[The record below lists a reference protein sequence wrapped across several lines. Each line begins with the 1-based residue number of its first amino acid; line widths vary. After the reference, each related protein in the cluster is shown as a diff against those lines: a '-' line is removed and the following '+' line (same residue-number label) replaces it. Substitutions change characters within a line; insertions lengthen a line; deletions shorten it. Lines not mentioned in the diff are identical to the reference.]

1 MLQQPLPMFD
11 TQSNWSVPDVLPQF
25 SETETVA
32 IDLETYDPH
41 LTTCGPG
48 WATGRG
54 HVVGIG
60 VATDGWKGYLPIRHQ
75 GGGNLDEN
83 LVLRWLTKLLSS
95 TKRDIIFHNSLY
107 DVGWLRREGVDVKG
121 RILDTIVAAPLINEN
136 RFSYSLDALGEFY
149 CDEKKDESLLQDAA
163 LAYGVNPKSEMYKL
177 HSKYV
182 GPYGEQD
189 AALTLKL
196 WNKLKLEIAQQNLEQ
211 VLDIECRLIPLLL
224 EMRWRGVRVDEEKAD
239 NVSKQLSLQEQKIM
253 VEIKRQY
260 GNEVNLW
267 ANASLQAIFEKNK
280 IWYPRTEKG
289 TPSFQRQWLE
299 GHEHELPQLIVK
311 ARKLNKA
318 RTTFIDKMIKDHCFN
333 GRIHAEAHAMRND
346 RGGTVS
352 GRFSYSNPNLQQVPA
367 RDPEI
372 GNLIRSLFIPE
383 EGCQWGVFDYSQQ
396 EPRLT
401 VHYAN
406 QTHLRGSK
414 DAVQQYTEENA
425 DFHQIVADMAN
436 IPRKQAKTIN
446 LGLSYGMG
454 KEKLIKELGLEELEA
469 ENLFKQYHEKV
480 PFIRALQ
487 DQCAR
492 VAMTRGHIKT
502 FAGRRCRFDLWESR
516 YERTLPLP
524 LEEAKEKYGHDLK
537 RSYTYKALNRLIQ
550 GSAADM
556 TKLAMLGLWDEGI
569 IPHLQ
574 VHDEVDISIE
584 STEQA
589 KRVVHIMEN
598 CVELAVPLLVDM
610 ELGKSWGETK
620 EIKR

>member
-1 MLQQPLPMFD
+1 MILQNSLFPP
-11 TQSNWSVPDVLPQF
+11 QSSWTVPDVFPQF
-25 SETETVA
+25 TETETIA

-41 LTTCGPG
+41 LMTCGPG

-54 HVVGIG
+54 HVVGVG
-60 VATDGWKGYLPIRHQ
+60 VATKDWEGYFPIRHE
-75 GGGNLDEN
+75 GGGNLDEDI
-83 LVLRWLTKLLSS
+83 VLRWLKNTLSS
-95 TKRDIIFHNSLY
+95 TKRDVVFHNALY
-107 DVGWLRREGVDVKG
+107 DVGWLRREGVTVAG
-121 RILDTIVAAPLINEN
+121 NILDTIVAAPLIDEN
-136 RFSYSLDALGEFY
+136 RFSYSLENLGAAY
-149 CDEKKDESLLQDAA
+149 CDERKDESLLQDAA
-163 LAYGVNPKSEMYKL
+163 LAFGINPKSEMYKL
-177 HSKYV
+177 HAKYV
-182 GPYGEQD
+182 GPYGQQD
-189 AALTLKL
+189 ASLTLKL
-196 WNKLKLEIAQQNLEQ
+196 WNKLKLEIAEQGLENI
-211 VLDIECRLIPLLL
+211 LKMESKLIPLLL
-224 EMRWRGVRVDEEKAD
+224 EMRWRGVRVDEEKAQQ
-239 NVSKQLSLQEQKIM
+239 VSKKLSTEEQKIQ
-253 VEIKRQY
+253 VEIKRKY
-260 GNEVNLW
+260 GSDINLW
-267 ANASLQAIFEKNK
+267 ANASLQNIFEKNK
-280 IWYPRTEKG
+280 LWFPRTEKG
-289 TPSFQRQWLE
+289 MASFQKDWLE
-299 GHEHELPQLIVK
+299 GHDHELPQLIVR

-318 RTTFIDKMIKDHCFN
+318 RTTFIDKMIMDHAFN
-333 GRIHAEAHAMRND
+333 GRIHAEAHPMRND

-383 EGCQWGVFDYSQQ
+383 KDCQWGVFDYSQQ

-406 QTHLRGSK
+406 QMKLTGAK
-414 DAVQQYTEENA
+414 DAVKQYTEENA

-454 KEKLIKELGLEELEA
+454 KEKLIKELGLDNTEA
-469 ENLFKQYHEKV
+469 ENLFQQYHAKV

-492 VAMTRGHIKT
+492 VAMERGYIKT
-502 FAGRRCRFDLWESR
+502 FKGRRCRFNLWESR

-524 LEEAKEKYGHDLK
+524 LKEAKEKYGDDLK

-556 TKLAMLGLWDEGI
+556 TKLAMIGLWEEGI

-584 STEQA
+584 NIEQA
-589 KRVVHIMEN
+589 NKVIQIMEN
-598 CVELAVPLLVDM
+598 CVELDVPLLVDQ
-610 ELGKSWGETK
+610 ELGASWGETK
-620 EIKR
+620 EIKT

>member
-1 MLQQPLPMFD
+1 MF
-11 TQSNWSVPDVLPQF
+11 TPESSWSVPDVFPQF
-25 SETETVA
+25 PENETVA
-32 IDLETYDPH
+32 IDLETYDPY

-60 VATDGWKGYLPIRHQ
+60 VATKEWSGYFPIRHE
-75 GGGNLDEN
+75 GGGNLDETI
-83 LVLRWLTKLLSS
+83 VLRWLKTLLSS
-95 TKRDIIFHNSLY
+95 NTREVIFHNALY
-107 DVGWLRREGVDVKG
+107 DVGWLRREGIDVKG
-121 RILDTIVAAPLINEN
+121 TIQDTIIAAPLIDEN
-136 RFSYSLDALGEFY
+136 RFSYSLDNLGSTY
-149 CDEKKDESLLQDAA
+149 CDEQKDESLLQDAA
-163 LAYGVNPKSEMYKL
+163 LAYGINPKSEMYKL
-177 HSKYV
+177 PAKYV

-196 WNKLKLEIAQQNLEQ
+196 WNKLKIEIQEQNLDKILTMES
-211 VLDIECRLIPLLL
+211 RLIPLLI
-224 EMRWRGVRVDEEKAD
+224 EMRWRGVRVDENKAEQ
-239 NVSKQLSLQEQKIM
+239 VSEQLSKEEQKIQ
-253 VEIKRQY
+253 VEIKRRY
-260 GNEVNLW
+260 GAEVNLW
-267 ANASLQAIFEKNK
+267 ANASLQNIFDKNDL
-280 IWYPRTEKG
+280 WYPRTPKG
-289 TPSFQRQWLE
+289 MASFQKNWLE
-299 GHEHELPQLIVK
+299 SHEHELPQLIVR

-318 RTTFIDKMIKDHCFN
+318 RTTFIDKMIMEHSFN
-333 GRIHAEAHAMRND
+333 GRIHAEAHPMRND

-406 QTHLRGSK
+406 QMHLTGAK
-414 DAVQQYTEENA
+414 EAVEEYRQNGA

-454 KEKLIKELGLEELEA
+454 KEKLIKELGLDDLDA
-469 ENLFKQYHEKV
+469 EKLFQKYHAKV

-492 VAMTRGHIKT
+492 VAIERGYIRT

-516 YERTLPLP
+516 YERTPPLP
-524 LEEAKEKYGHDLK
+524 LEEAREKYGDDLK
-537 RSYTYKALNRLIQ
+537 REYTYKALNRLIQ

-556 TKLAMLGLWDEGI
+556 TKLAMLDLWEEGI
-569 IPHLQ
+569 VPHLQ

-584 STEQA
+584 NTEQA
-589 KRVVHIMEN
+589 NTVARIMEN
-598 CVELAVPLLVDM
+598 CVELAVPLLVDQ

-620 EIKR
+620 EIK

>member
-1 MLQQPLPMFD
+1 MLQGSMFPPK
-11 TQSNWSVPDVLPQF
+11 SNWSVPAVFPQF
-25 SETETVA
+25 SETETIAV
-32 IDLETYDPH
+32 DLETYDPH
-41 LTTCGPG
+41 LMTCGPG

-60 VATDGWKGYLPIRHQ
+60 IATDNWHGYFPIRHE
-75 GGGNLDEN
+75 GGGNLDEA
-83 LVLRWLTKLLSS
+83 LVLRWLKNTLSS
-95 TKRDIIFHNSLY
+95 EKREVIFHNSLY
-107 DVGWLRREGVDVKG
+107 DVGWLRREGIIVKG
-121 RILDTIVAAPLINEN
+121 KILDTIVAAPLVNEN
-136 RFSYSLDALGEFY
+136 RYSYSLDNLGEFY
-149 CDEKKDESLLQDAA
+149 CNEKKDESLLQDAA
-163 LAYGVNPKSEMYKL
+163 LAFGVNPKSEMYKL
-177 HSKYV
+177 HAKYV

-189 AALTLKL
+189 AVLTLRL
-196 WNKLKLEIAQQNLEQ
+196 WKKLKLEIAEQNLEKI
-211 VLDIECRLIPLLL
+211 LDMECRLIPLLL

-239 NVSKQLSLQEQKIM
+239 SVSKALSLQEQKIM

-260 GNEVNLW
+260 GDEVNLW
-267 ANASLQAIFEKNK
+267 ANASLQNIFEKNK
-280 IWYPRTEKG
+280 LWFPRTAKG
-289 TPSFQRQWLE
+289 TPSFQKEWLE
-299 GHEHELPQLIVK
+299 GHDHELPQLIVK

-401 VHYAN
+401 VHYADQMN
-406 QTHLRGSK
+406 LNGAEN
-414 DAVQQYTEENA
+414 AVSQYRDDNA
-425 DFHQIVADMAN
+425 DFHQIVADMAK

-454 KEKLIKELGLEELEA
+454 KEKLIKELGLDDTEA
-469 ENLFKQYHEKV
+469 ENLFQQYHANV

-492 VAMTRGHIKT
+492 VAMDRGFIKT

-524 LEEAKEKYGHDLK
+524 LEEAKEKYGDNLK

-556 TKLAMLGLWDEGI
+556 TKLAMLGLWEEGI
-569 IPHLQ
+569 VPHLQ

-584 STEQA
+584 NTEQA
-589 KRVVHIMEN
+589 NTVARIMET

-610 ELGKSWGETK
+610 ELGTSWGETK
-620 EIKR
+620 DIKR

>member
-1 MLQQPLPMFD
+1 MILQNSLFPP
-11 TQSNWSVPDVLPQF
+11 QSDWSVPDFFPQF

-41 LTTCGPG
+41 LMTCGPG

-60 VATDGWKGYLPIRHQ
+60 VATKDWEGYFPIRHE
-75 GGGNLDEN
+75 GGGNLDEGI
-83 LVLRWLTKLLSS
+83 VLRWLTNLLKS
-95 TKRDIIFHNSLY
+95 TKREVVFHNALY
-107 DVGWLRREGVDVKG
+107 DVGWLRREGVIVHGK
-121 RILDTIVAAPLINEN
+121 ILDTIIAAPLLNEN
-136 RFSYSLDALGEFY
+136 RFSYSLDNLGVEY
-149 CDEKKDESLLQDAA
+149 CDERKDESLLKNAA
-163 LAYGVNPKSEMYKL
+163 LAFGINPKSEMYKL
-177 HSKYV
+177 HAKYV
-182 GPYGEQD
+182 GPYGQQD
-189 AALTLKL
+189 ASLTLKL
-196 WNKLKLEIAQQNLEQ
+196 WNKLKIEIAQQGLEK
-211 VLDIECRLIPLLL
+211 IFEMESKLIPLLL
-224 EMRWRGVRVDEEKAD
+224 EMRWRGVRVDEEKAER
-239 NVSKQLSLQEQKIM
+239 VSKKLSTEEQKIQI
-253 VEIKRQY
+253 EIKRKY
-260 GNEVNLW
+260 GTDVNLW
-267 ANASLQAIFEKNK
+267 ANASLESIFEKNK
-280 IWYPRTEKG
+280 IWFPRTAKG
-289 TPSFQRQWLE
+289 MASFQKEWLE
-299 GHEHELPQLIVK
+299 GHSHELPQLIVR

-318 RTTFIDKMIKDHCFN
+318 RTTFIDKMIGEHSFK
-333 GRIHAEAHAMRND
+333 GRIHAEAHPMRND
-346 RGGTVS
+346 RGGTVT

-372 GNLIRSLFIPE
+372 GSLIRSLFIPE

-406 QTHLRGSK
+406 QMNLTGAK
-414 DAVQQYTEENA
+414 DAVKLYTEENA

-454 KEKLIKELGLEELEA
+454 KEKLIKELGIDDTEA
-469 ENLFKQYHEKV
+469 ENLFQQYHAKV

-492 VAMTRGHIKT
+492 VAMDRGYIRT

-516 YERTLPLP
+516 FERSQPLP
-524 LEEAKEKYGHDLK
+524 LEEAKDKYGDDLK

-556 TKLAMLGLWDEGI
+556 TKLAMIGLWEEGI
-569 IPHLQ
+569 VPHLQ

-584 STEQA
+584 SKEQA
-589 KRVVHIMEN
+589 DTVTRVMVN
-598 CVELAVPLLVDM
+598 CVKLAVPLLVDQ
-610 ELGKSWGETK
+610 ELGTSWGETK
-620 EIKR
+620 EIIS

>member
-1 MLQQPLPMFD
+1 MILQTPMFAPTSD
-11 TQSNWSVPDVLPQF
+11 WSIPEVFPQF
-25 SETETVA
+25 SETETIAV
-32 IDLETYDPH
+32 DLETYDPH
-41 LTTCGPG
+41 LMTCGPG

-54 HVVGIG
+54 YVVGVG
-60 VATDGWKGYLPIRHQ
+60 VATDNWKGYFPIRHA
-75 GGGNLDEN
+75 GGGNLDEDI
-83 LVLRWLTKLLSS
+83 VLRWLRNTLASE
-95 TKRDIIFHNSLY
+95 KRDVIFHNALY
-107 DVGWLRREGVDVKG
+107 DVGWLRREGVHVGGK
-121 RILDTIVAAPLINEN
+121 ILDTIVAAPLVNEN
-136 RFSYSLDALGEFY
+136 RYSYSLDNLGEFY
-149 CDEKKDESLLQDAA
+149 CNEKKDESLLQNAA
-163 LAYGVNPKSEMYKL
+163 LSFGVNPKSEMYKL
-177 HSKYV
+177 PSKFV

-196 WNKLKLEIAQQNLEQ
+196 WKKLKVEIKEQSLEKI
-211 VLDIECRLIPLLL
+211 LDMECRLIPLLL
-224 EMRWRGVRVDEEKAD
+224 EMRWRGVRIDEEKAD
-239 NVSKQLSLQEQKIM
+239 TVSKKLSIEEQKIQ
-253 VEIKRQY
+253 VEIKRKY
-260 GNEVNLW
+260 GAEVNLW
-267 ANASLQAIFEKNK
+267 ANASLEGIFEKNK
-280 IWYPRTEKG
+280 IWFPRTAKG
-289 TPSFQRQWLE
+289 MASFQKDWLE
-299 GHEHELPQLIVK
+299 GQEHELPQLIVR

-372 GNLIRSLFIPE
+372 GSLIRSLFIPE

-401 VHYAN
+401 VHYADRMN
-406 QTHLRGSK
+406 LAGAK
-414 DAVQQYTEENA
+414 DAVSLYTNENA

-454 KEKLIKELGLEELEA
+454 KEKLIKELGIEELEA
-469 ENLFKQYHEKV
+469 QALFQQYHAKV

-492 VAMTRGHIKT
+492 VAMERGYIRT
-502 FAGRRCRFDLWESR
+502 FAGRRCRFNLWEDR

-524 LEEAKEKYGHDLK
+524 YDEAIEKYGDNLK

-556 TKLAMLGLWDEGI
+556 TKLAMLGLWEEGI
-569 IPHLQ
+569 VPHLQ

-584 STEQA
+584 NTEQA
-589 KRVVHIMEN
+589 NTVARIMEN
-598 CVELAVPLLVDM
+598 CVELAVPLLVDK
-610 ELGKSWGETK
+610 ELGSSWGETK
-620 EIKR
+620 EIK

>member
-1 MLQQPLPMFD
+1 MILQTPMFPPESD
-11 TQSNWSVPDVLPQF
+11 WSIPDVFPQF
-25 SETETVA
+25 SETETIAV
-32 IDLETYDPH
+32 DLETYDPH
-41 LTTCGPG
+41 LMTCGPG

-54 HVVGIG
+54 HIVGIG
-60 VATDGWKGYLPIRHQ
+60 IATDGWKGYFPIRHQ

-83 LVLRWLTKLLSS
+83 VVLRWLKNTLASE
-95 TKRDIIFHNSLY
+95 KREVIFHNALY
-107 DVGWLRREGVDVKG
+107 DVGWLRREGVHVGGK
-121 RILDTIVAAPLINEN
+121 ILDTIVAAPLVNEN
-136 RFSYSLDALGEFY
+136 RYSYSLDNLGEFY
-149 CDEKKDESLLQDAA
+149 CNEKKDESLLQNAA
-163 LAYGVNPKSEMYKL
+163 LSFGVNPKSEMYKL
-177 HSKYV
+177 PSKFV

-196 WNKLKLEIAQQNLEQ
+196 WKKLKIEIEEQGLEKI
-211 VLDIECRLIPLLL
+211 LDMECRLIPLLL
-224 EMRWRGVRVDEEKAD
+224 EMRWRGVRVDEEKAET
-239 NVSKQLSLQEQKIM
+239 VSKKLSLQEQKIQ
-253 VEIKRQY
+253 VEIKRKY
-260 GNEVNLW
+260 GAEVNLW
-267 ANASLQAIFEKNK
+267 ANASLEGVFEKNK
-280 IWYPRTEKG
+280 IWFPRTAKG
-289 TPSFQRQWLE
+289 MASFQRDWLE

-318 RTTFIDKMIKDHCFN
+318 RTTFIDKMIKDHSFN

-372 GNLIRSLFIPE
+372 GSLIRSLFIPE

-401 VHYAN
+401 VHYADRMN
-406 QTHLRGSK
+406 LTGAK
-414 DAVQQYTEENA
+414 DAVALYTNDNA

-454 KEKLIKELGLEELEA
+454 KEKLIKELGIDDAEA
-469 ENLFKQYHEKV
+469 EGLFQQYHAKV

-492 VAMTRGHIKT
+492 VAMDRGYIRT
-502 FAGRRCRFDLWESR
+502 FAGRRCRFNLWEDR

-524 LEEAKEKYGHDLK
+524 YDEAVEKYGDNLK

-556 TKLAMLGLWDEGI
+556 TKLAMFGLWEEGI
-569 IPHLQ
+569 VPHLQ

-589 KRVVHIMEN
+589 NTVARIMEN
-598 CVELAVPLLVDM
+598 CVKLSVPLLVDK
-610 ELGKSWGETK
+610 ELGRSWGETK
-620 EIKR
+620 EIK

>member
-1 MLQQPLPMFD
+1 MILQNSLFPP
-11 TQSNWSVPDVLPQF
+11 QSDWSVPDFFPQF

-41 LTTCGPG
+41 LMTCGPG

-60 VATDGWKGYLPIRHQ
+60 VATKDWEGYFPIRHE
-75 GGGNLDEN
+75 GGGNLDEGI
-83 LVLRWLTKLLSS
+83 VLRWLTNLLKS
-95 TKRDIIFHNSLY
+95 TKREVVFHNALY
-107 DVGWLRREGVDVKG
+107 DVGWLRREGVIVHGK
-121 RILDTIVAAPLINEN
+121 ILDTIIAAPLLNEN
-136 RFSYSLDALGEFY
+136 RFSYSLDNLGVEY
-149 CDEKKDESLLQDAA
+149 CDERKDESLLKNAA
-163 LAYGVNPKSEMYKL
+163 LAFGINPKSEMYKL
-177 HSKYV
+177 HAKYV
-182 GPYGEQD
+182 GPYGQQD
-189 AALTLKL
+189 ASLTLKL
-196 WNKLKLEIAQQNLEQ
+196 WNKLKIEIAQQGLEK
-211 VLDIECRLIPLLL
+211 IFETESKLIPLLL
-224 EMRWRGVRVDEEKAD
+224 EMRWRGVRVDEEKAER
-239 NVSKQLSLQEQKIM
+239 VSKKLSTEEQKIQI
-253 VEIKRQY
+253 EIKRKY
-260 GNEVNLW
+260 GTDVNLW
-267 ANASLQAIFEKNK
+267 ANASLESIFEKNK
-280 IWYPRTEKG
+280 IWFPRTAKG
-289 TPSFQRQWLE
+289 MASFQKDWLE
-299 GHEHELPQLIVK
+299 GHSHELPQLIVR

-318 RTTFIDKMIKDHCFN
+318 RTTFIDKMIGEHSFK
-333 GRIHAEAHAMRND
+333 GRIHAEAHPMRND
-346 RGGTVS
+346 RGGTVT

-372 GNLIRSLFIPE
+372 GSLIRSLFIPE

-406 QTHLRGSK
+406 QMNLTGAK
-414 DAVQQYTEENA
+414 DAVKLYTEESA

-454 KEKLIKELGLEELEA
+454 KEKLIKELGIDDTEA
-469 ENLFKQYHEKV
+469 ENLFQQYHAKV

-492 VAMTRGHIKT
+492 VAVDRGYIRT

-516 YERTLPLP
+516 FERSQPLP
-524 LEEAKEKYGHDLK
+524 LEEAKDKYGDDLK

-556 TKLAMLGLWDEGI
+556 TKLAMIGLWEEGI
-569 IPHLQ
+569 VPHLQ

-584 STEQA
+584 SKEQA
-589 KRVVHIMEN
+589 DTVTRVMVN
-598 CVELAVPLLVDM
+598 CVKLAVPLLVDQ
-610 ELGKSWGETK
+610 ELGTSWGETK
-620 EIKR
+620 EIIS

>member
-1 MLQQPLPMFD
+1 MF
-11 TQSNWSVPDVLPQF
+11 TPESSWSVPDVFPQF
-25 SETETVA
+25 PENETVA
-32 IDLETYDPH
+32 IDLETYDPY

-54 HVVGIG
+54 HVVGVG
-60 VATDGWKGYLPIRHQ
+60 VATKNWSGYFPIRHE
-75 GGGNLDEN
+75 GGGNLDETI
-83 LVLRWLTKLLSS
+83 VLRWLKTLLSS
-95 TKRDIIFHNSLY
+95 NTREVIFHNALY
-107 DVGWLRREGVDVKG
+107 DVGWLRREGIDVKG
-121 RILDTIVAAPLINEN
+121 TIQDTIIAAPLIDEN
-136 RFSYSLDALGEFY
+136 RFSYSLDNLGSAY
-149 CDEKKDESLLQDAA
+149 CDEQKDESLLQDAA
-163 LAYGVNPKSEMYKL
+163 LAYGINPKSEMYKL
-177 HSKYV
+177 PAKYV

-196 WNKLKLEIAQQNLEQ
+196 WNKLKIEIQEQNLDKILTMES
-211 VLDIECRLIPLLL
+211 RLIPLLI
-224 EMRWRGVRVDEEKAD
+224 EMRWRGVRVDENKAEQ
-239 NVSKQLSLQEQKIM
+239 VSEQLSKEEQKIQ
-253 VEIKRQY
+253 VEIKRKY
-260 GNEVNLW
+260 GAEVNLW
-267 ANASLQAIFEKNK
+267 ANASLQNIFDKNDL
-280 IWYPRTEKG
+280 WYPRTPKG
-289 TPSFQRQWLE
+289 MASFQKNWLE
-299 GHEHELPQLIVK
+299 SHEHELPQLIVR

-318 RTTFIDKMIKDHCFN
+318 RTTFIDKMIMEHSFN
-333 GRIHAEAHAMRND
+333 GRIHAEAHPMRND

-406 QTHLRGSK
+406 QMHLTGAK
-414 DAVQQYTEENA
+414 EAVEEYRQHGA

-454 KEKLIKELGLEELEA
+454 KEKLIKELGLDDLDA
-469 ENLFKQYHEKV
+469 EKLFQKYHAKV

-492 VAMTRGHIKT
+492 VAIDRGYIRT

-516 YERTLPLP
+516 YERTPPLP
-524 LEEAKEKYGHDLK
+524 LEEAREKYGDDLK
-537 RSYTYKALNRLIQ
+537 RAYTYKALNRLIQ

-556 TKLAMLGLWDEGI
+556 TKLAMLDLWEEGI
-569 IPHLQ
+569 VPHLQ

-584 STEQA
+584 NTEQA
-589 KRVVHIMEN
+589 NTVARIMEN
-598 CVELAVPLLVDM
+598 CVELAVPLLVDQ

-620 EIKR
+620 EIK

>member
-1 MLQQPLPMFD
+1 MILQSPMFAPESD
-11 TQSNWSVPDVLPQF
+11 WSIPSVFPQF
-25 SETETVA
+25 SDTETIAV
-32 IDLETYDPH
+32 DLETYDPH
-41 LTTCGPG
+41 LMTCGPG

-54 HVVGIG
+54 HIVGIG
-60 VATDGWKGYLPIRHQ
+60 IATDNWKGYFPIRHD
-75 GGGNLDEN
+75 GGGNLDEDV
-83 LVLRWLTKLLSS
+83 VLRWLKNTLASE
-95 TKRDIIFHNSLY
+95 KRDVIFHNALY
-107 DVGWLRREGVDVKG
+107 DVGWLRREGVHVGGK
-121 RILDTIVAAPLINEN
+121 ILDTIVAAPLVNEN
-136 RFSYSLDALGEFY
+136 RYSYSLDNLGEFY
-149 CDEKKDESLLQDAA
+149 CNEKKDESLLQNAA
-163 LAYGVNPKSEMYKL
+163 LSFGVNPKSEMYKL
-177 HSKYV
+177 PSKFV

-196 WNKLKLEIAQQNLEQ
+196 WKKLKVEIKEQSLEKI
-211 VLDIECRLIPLLL
+211 LDMECRLIPLLL
-224 EMRWRGVRVDEEKAD
+224 EMRWRGVRIDEEKAD
-239 NVSKQLSLQEQKIM
+239 TVSKKLSIEEQKIQ
-253 VEIKRQY
+253 VEIKRKY
-260 GNEVNLW
+260 GAEVNLW
-267 ANASLQAIFEKNK
+267 ANASLEGVFEKNK
-280 IWYPRTEKG
+280 IWFPRTAKG
-289 TPSFQRQWLE
+289 MASFQKDWLE
-299 GHEHELPQLIVK
+299 GHEHELPQLIVR

-372 GNLIRSLFIPE
+372 GSLIRSLFIPE

-401 VHYAN
+401 VHYADRMN
-406 QTHLRGSK
+406 LAGAK
-414 DAVQQYTEENA
+414 DAVSLYTNENA

-454 KEKLIKELGLEELEA
+454 KEKLIKELGIEELEA
-469 ENLFKQYHEKV
+469 QALFQQYHAKV

-492 VAMTRGHIKT
+492 VAMERGYIRT
-502 FAGRRCRFDLWESR
+502 FAGRRCRFNLWEDR

-524 LEEAKEKYGHDLK
+524 YDEAIEKYGDNLK

-556 TKLAMLGLWDEGI
+556 TKLAMLGLWEEGI
-569 IPHLQ
+569 VPHLQ

-584 STEQA
+584 NTEQA
-589 KRVVHIMEN
+589 NTVARIMEN
-598 CVELAVPLLVDM
+598 CVELAVPLLVDK
-610 ELGKSWGETK
+610 ELGSSWGETK
-620 EIKR
+620 EIK